1 MGWNLKHLATYNNKL
16 LKNDFCQ
23 RKILADRVRE
33 IERILIKNVRIN
45 QHFMIVTKYVVSA
58 VSTI

>member
-1 MGWNLKHLATYNNKL
+1 MGWNLNLATYNNKL

-45 QHFMIVTKYVVSA
+45 QHFMIVTKYVVST